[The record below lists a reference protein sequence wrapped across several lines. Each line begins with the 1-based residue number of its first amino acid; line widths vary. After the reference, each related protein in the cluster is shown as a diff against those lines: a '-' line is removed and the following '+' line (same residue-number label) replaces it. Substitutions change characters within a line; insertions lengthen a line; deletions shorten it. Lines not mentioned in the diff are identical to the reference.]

1 MGLVVQKF
9 GGTSVADPDRMRRVA
24 RHVADTKAGGDGVVV
39 VGPAE
44 GLAELDAQ
52 AAQVPP
58 AMAPV
63 MAYLKKKM
71 TDRIEAL
78 EDKD

>member
-1 MGLVVQKF
+1 MQGMARQAAKKI
-9 GGTSVADPDRMRRVA
+9 GSETDVAKL
-24 RHVADTKAGGDGVVV
+24 KA
-39 VGPAE
+39 

-63 MAYLKKKM
+63 LAYLKKKM
-71 TDRIEAL
+71 TDRIEEL